1 MRAIVVYSSSGS
13 QTMGDP
19 AAGTR
24 HTADAG
30 GVKYKANV
38 CLLWT
43 INSLVTYPRAFYDP
57 ELDISLNGWMKAK
70 NCGCG
75 QASKREQAKQH
86 NYSAMVESE

>member
-1 MRAIVVYSSSGS
+1 MHAIVVYSSSGS

-30 GVKYKANV
+30 GVKHKAKV

-43 INSLVTYPRAFYDP
+43 INSLVTYPRAFCDP

-70 NCGCG
+70 NCGVW
-75 QASKREQAKQH
+75 ASQEKRTGKTT
-86 NYSAMVESE
+86 